1 MLLLQDV
8 GFTRDNVKEAWGR
21 CCSLPYGICFESRVT
36 AIQCRLTSLG
46 IFRVHQLTIAGILPV
61 IRRKSS
67 TYNKMLL
74 NLQMSKY

>member
-36 AIQCRLTSLG
+36 AIQCRL
-46 IFRVHQLTIAGILPV
+46 
-61 IRRKSS
+61 
-67 TYNKMLL
+67 
-74 NLQMSKY
+74 